1 MLAENRPDADRPKY
15 IFVLRDGLSEGQFAM
30 AVDEKLKAIKR
41 GCAEFDPEYH
51 PKFVFVIESCAWLC
65 DRRQFVR
72 EDCPEFFMQ
81 SHYPLKGV
89 GKPVEYSVLVDEIG
103 VSQDELQG
111 LLNSLCY
118 SHQIV
123 NSAISLPEPIY
134 QADELAKRGQNNYLA
149 MKRLEGN
156 RIPQGLVG
164 TFAPLLGYDDRQF
177 FSAGLAGPL
186 HGSLRHGSGIISRA
200 KQEEIAQQRQ
210 REREE
215 VLQKQ
220 RKIGAAGPSN

>member
-1 MLAENRPDADRPKY
+1 MIISQSATLHAANH
-15 IFVLRDGLSEGQFAM
+15 
-30 AVDEKLKAIKR
+30 R
-41 GCAEFDPEYH
+41 GVSRH
-51 PKFVFVIESCAWLC
+51 L
-65 DRRQFVR
+65 
-72 EDCPEFFMQ
+72 M
-81 SHYPLKGV
+81 GV

-156 RIPQGLVG
+156 RITRNRDRLVD
-164 TFAPLLGYDDRQF
+164 Y
-177 FSAGLAGPL
+177 
-186 HGSLRHGSGIISRA
+186 RA
-200 KQEEIAQQRQ
+200 LTEMLCYKN
-210 REREE
+210 
-215 VLQKQ
+215 
-220 RKIGAAGPSN
+220 SNLKSTRFTA